1 LVENTDLSGT
11 PQRIGI
17 EALEAPSERIRAFRY
32 VTVTIAVGVVLL
44 LAVCAVVLTRSPP
57 RVVRPGQQA
66 NAELGAIATSGHVC
80 QAGEVLPSGVS
91 AIRVSL
97 QAYYGARV
105 QLVVFSGS
113 QVVAEGRRGPEWT
126 GSSVTVPVKPL
137 NYTIAPATVCVQVG
151 PNSEPIFFLG
161 HETPAKAA
169 AVTNND
175 ASLSGRLS
183 LEYLASGEG
192 SWWSRILA
200 VARHMGLGHA
210 LTGTWV
216 VLLIAALM
224 AAIGLLAV
232 RLTWREL

>member
-1 LVENTDLSGT
+1 
-11 PQRIGI
+11 
-17 EALEAPSERIRAFRY
+17 
-32 VTVTIAVGVVLL
+32 VTIAVGVVLL
-44 LAVCAVVLTRSPP
+44 LAVCAVTLTRSPS
-57 RVVRPGQQA
+57 RVVRAGPQA
-66 NAELGAIATSGHVC
+66 NSVLAAIATSGHVC

-97 QAYYGARV
+97 QAYYGTRV

-126 GSSVTVPVKPL
+126 GSTVTVPVRSL
-137 NYTIAPATVCVQVG
+137 SHSVAPATVCVQIG

-161 HETPAKAA
+161 HETPAKVA
-169 AVTNND
+169 AVTND
-175 ASLSGRLS
+175 EARLPGRLS

-224 AAIGLLAV
+224 AAVGGLAA
-232 RLTWREL
+232 RLTWRELQ